1 MTTKRTKA
9 DYENA
14 AWASQ
19 SIAGMCRY
27 FGLKPCGG
35 NYKIMH
41 KAIKEYDLDIGHFTG
56 QGWNTKEHP
65 NFGNGISLEERFT
78 LHKSKKAS
86 SKTKEILFNH
96 ALKEKRCEKC
106 GITEWMGEPII
117 FQLHHINGD
126 PKDDRLENLQ
136 ILCPNCHSQTD
147 SYCKRKEI
155 GHVVVRLRI

>member
-1 MTTKRTKA
+1 MNRKYTKEVLSEKVQNCLSWRQLI
-9 DYENA
+9 
-14 AWASQ
+14 Q
-19 SIAGMCRY
+19 SLS
-27 FGLKPCGG
+27 LKETGG
-35 NYKIMH
+35 NYKNLQKRCEEFNI
-41 KAIKEYDLDIGHFTG
+41 DTSHFTG

-78 LHKSKKAS
+78 LQKNKKAS

-155 GHVVVRLRI
+155 R